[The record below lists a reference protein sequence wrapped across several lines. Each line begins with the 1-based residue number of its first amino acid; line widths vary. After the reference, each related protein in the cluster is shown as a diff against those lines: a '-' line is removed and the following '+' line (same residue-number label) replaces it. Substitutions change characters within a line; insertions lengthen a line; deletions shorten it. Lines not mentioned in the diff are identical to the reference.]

1 MSHLDRTTAA
11 LDVHARTALRSLAQ
25 RVRLDTLA
33 QRARL
38 DVGEGV
44 ISAAI
49 VVLIM
54 AILGAAMWALFNDV
68 FTDAGNQIESRVGE
82 IGG

>member
-1 MSHLDRTTAA
+1 MTNHLITDRYLRARAWVATSLDR
-11 LDVHARTALRSLAQ
+11 LRAHE
-25 RVRLDTLA
+25 R
-33 QRARL
+33 
-38 DVGEGV
+38 GEGV

-54 AILGAAMWALFNDV
+54 AILGAAMWALFNGV
-68 FTDAGNQIESRVGE
+68 FESAGSQIERNVDE

>member
-1 MSHLDRTTAA
+1 MSRREVLSGRIADAIRR
-11 LDVHARTALRSLAQ
+11 LYVHARVET
-25 RVRLDTLA
+25 
-33 QRARL
+33 
-38 DVGEGV
+38 GEGV

-54 AILGAAMWALFNDV
+54 AILGAAMWVAFNQV
-68 FTDAGNQIESRVGE
+68 WTDASSTVSQKVGE